1 MTVDDYI
8 LFFFNMDVNLS
19 SKVASLLWMKA
30 KRTAVV
36 KGHMLQQGIH
46 HTNNYEMLNYVLD
59 DWMPWHRE
67 NYDFSTIDI
76 NR

>member
-1 MTVDDYI
+1 MTIDDYI

-30 KRTAVV
+30 KRTAVA

-46 HTNNYEMLNYVLD
+46 HTNL
-59 DWMPWHRE
+59 
-67 NYDFSTIDI
+67 TINVEDQPGLCPCPCEHEV
-76 NR
+76 RKD

>member
-1 MTVDDYI
+1 MMIYDNI

-36 KGHMLQQGIH
+36 KGNMLQQGIH
-46 HTNNYEMLNYVLD
+46 HTNVMINIKDEPGPCPCPCEREVLKD
-59 DWMPWHRE
+59 
-67 NYDFSTIDI
+67 
-76 NR
+76 